1 MLHKFSAPPGMQVTL
16 PALGHWQN
24 ALNLLQRRLPMPSPI
39 ILATQVLDDYAES
52 VLQTFAPLHIASNM
66 QEATLCREIQP
77 AIGLVVR
84 GLAPITA
91 AVIDAAPHLKVIG
104 RTGVGYENIDIA
116 AATRR
121 GIPVVYTPGVGARA
135 VAEATLGFMLALCKM
150 ITYWDSAL
158 KAGDWNSR
166 YQAQGRDLDGKT
178 LGIIGLGRIG
188 KLVAEMARPFNMNVV
203 AYDPYIDPALGAS
216 LGVTMLS
223 MEAVLQQADFLTLHC
238 PQNAETFGFI
248 NRQKL
253 EMLKPGAYLINLARG
268 GVIDSLDTVDALL
281 RNGHLRGAALDVFNV
296 EPCDTRH
303 PLFQNSN
310 LLVSPHSMATTLGA
324 MTRIFKAMSD
334 DMAAIFQGRPPE
346 SVVNP
351 ETLTGKKP

>member
-1 MLHKFSAPPGMQVTL
+1 MRHA
-16 PALGHWQN
+16 
-24 ALNLLQRRLPMPSPI
+24 I
-39 ILATQVLDDYAES
+39 ILATQVLDDYANS
-52 VLQTFAPLHIASNM
+52 VLQTFAPLKVAKDMN
-66 QEATLCREIQP
+66 EATLCQEVAH

-84 GLAPITA
+84 GQAPITA

-104 RTGVGYENIDIA
+104 RTGVGYDTIDIA

-150 ITYWDSAL
+150 ITYWDSEL
-158 KAGDWNSR
+158 KAGNWNAR

-178 LGIIGLGRIG
+178 LGIVGLGRIG
-188 KLVAEMARPFNMNVV
+188 KLVAQMAQPFNMRIV
-203 AYDPYIDPALGAS
+203 AFDPYIDPATGTA
-216 LGVTMLS
+216 LGVTMLDMDS
-223 MEAVLQQADFLTLHC
+223 VLQQADFLTLHC
-238 PQNAETFGFI
+238 PQNAETLGFI
-248 NRQKL
+248 NRPQL
-253 EMLKPGAYLINLARG
+253 EKLKPGSYLINLARG

-281 RNGHLRGAALDVFNV
+281 RNGHLRGAALDVFND

-310 LLVSPHSMATTLGA
+310 LLVSPHAMATTLGA

-334 DMAAIFQGRPPE
+334 DMAAILQGHPPE
-346 SVVNP
+346 NVVNP

>member
-1 MLHKFSAPPGMQVTL
+1 MTAPL
-16 PALGHWQN
+16 
-24 ALNLLQRRLPMPSPI
+24 
-39 ILATQVLDDYAES
+39 ILATQVLDDYACA
-52 VLQTFAPLHIASNM
+52 VLEPFAPVRVASSM
-66 QEATLCREIQP
+66 QEATLRQEIQH

-84 GLAPITA
+84 GQAPITA

-104 RTGVGYENIDIA
+104 RTGVGYDTIDIA

-150 ITYWDSAL
+150 ITHWDREL
-158 KAGDWNSR
+158 KAGNWHAR
-166 YQAQGRDLDGKT
+166 YQTQGRDLDGQT

-188 KLVAEMARPFNMNVV
+188 KLVADMARPFHMRVV
-203 AYDPYIDPALGAS
+203 AFDPYVDSATGLTH
-216 LGVTMLS
+216 GVEMLP
-223 MEAVLQQADFLTLHC
+223 MNDVLQQADFLTLHC
-238 PQNAETFGFI
+238 PQNSETLGFI
-248 NRQKL
+248 NRPRL

-281 RNGHLRGAALDVFNV
+281 RNGHLGGAALDVFND

-303 PLFQNSN
+303 PLFQNRN
-310 LLVSPHSMATTLGA
+310 LLVSPHAMATTRGA

-334 DMAAIFQGRPPE
+334 DMAAVFQGRTPDH
-346 SVVNP
+346 VVNP
-351 ETLTGKKP
+351 ETLTGSPS